1 MRFGLLKG
9 LMMAKGKETGLQLV
23 YTLFCDDVRL
33 EVGTKLSLMG
43 VFHQILVQH
52 FPVTLMKFAVVTQW
66 RGEGRHLS
74 EVRILSEDR
83 QQPVVLAEPSPFEIV
98 SGGVANNISFFFNVE
113 FPTPG
118 HYRVQTLIDSHLADE
133 QELSLVLVDPHGMPT
148 PDATSEAVN

>member
-1 MRFGLLKG
+1 
-9 LMMAKGKETGLQLV
+9 MAKRKKTGLQLV

-33 EVGTKLSLMG
+33 EVGNKLSLMG

-66 RGEGRHLS
+66 RGAGRHLS

-83 QQPVVLAEPSPFEIV
+83 QQPVVLAEPSPFEIAA
-98 SGGVANNISFFFNVE
+98 GGVANNISFFFNVE

-118 HYRVQTLIDSHLADE
+118 RYRVQTLIDSYLADE
-133 QELSLVLVDPHGMPT
+133 QELSLVLVNSHGMQA
-148 PDATSEAVN
+148 PDAISEAIN